1 MPNDKYWSDRYQ
13 NAQTGW
19 DLGSVSPA
27 LKAYFDQLQRKN
39 ISVLIPGCGNAH
51 EAEYLLAIG
60 FTDVT
65 LIDISEVLVRNL
77 QEKLKKY
84 IENGHCKVIH
94 QDFFDH
100 SGSYDLIIEQTFF
113 CAIDP
118 SLREQYAKKMS
129 ELLKPK
135 AILVGLLFDYDFVG
149 GPPFGGTKEEYKT
162 YFEPYFRFKFFEKC
176 TNSIAP
182 RVGNEL
188 FICLKT
194 K

>member
-1 MPNDKYWSDRYQ
+1 MLDDKYWSERYQ

-19 DLGSVSPA
+19 DMGTVSPA
-27 LKAYFDQLQRKN
+27 LKAYFDQLQHKN

-65 LIDISEVLVRNL
+65 LIDISEVLVGDLRKNL
-77 QEKLKKY
+77 EKD
-84 IENGHCKVIH
+84 IEKGHCRVIH

-100 SGSYDLIIEQTFF
+100 SGSYDLVIEQTFF

-118 SLREQYAKKMS
+118 SFREQYAKKMFA
-129 ELLKPK
+129 LLTPK
-135 AILVGLLFDYDFVG
+135 SKLVGLLFDCLFVG

-176 TNSIAP
+176 TKSIAP
-182 RVGNEL
+182 RAGNEL
-188 FICLKT
+188 FINLERK
-194 K
+194 